1 MLIGHGVYRDV
12 VGYWPT
18 ATSQLADRMTATQ
31 TLVISTTPDQLEW
44 HNARHLLVDDDLPG
58 VIGDLKA
65 APGRDIVLY
74 GGVRLAQSM
83 TRHDLIDE
91 YRLAVTPV
99 ALGKGLPLFPP
110 DTLRQKLWFCGVQ
123 PFESGTLLASYVP
136 HR

>member
-44 HNARHLLVDDDLPG
+44 HNARQLLVDDDLPG
-58 VIGDLKA
+58 AIGDLKA

-74 GGVRLAQSM
+74 
-83 TRHDLIDE
+83 
-91 YRLAVTPV
+91 AV
-99 ALGKGLPLFPP
+99 
-110 DTLRQKLWFCGVQ
+110 
-123 PFESGTLLASYVP
+123 SGWRRA
-136 HR
+136 